1 MANIDFIVAKVRG
14 MRGKIHEGPRLL
26 ALCDL
31 PNIRDLAAA
40 LAPGQP
46 IGDTIGLQRHL
57 TAEHVASLHTILN
70 HLDGRE
76 ARLFLAMLRRYQAE
90 NLKVILRCW
99 AAKSGEPLLAA
110 YTVDVPAPL
119 GLPAQDLMKS
129 PDLETLIGR
138 VPVNVLREGAML
150 GLGEFEESGRMFF
163 VEAGID
169 KACFTELGRA
179 ADEARGEARRAAL
192 DLVHLE
198 LDIYNVM
205 LVLRGLFNYSLNF
218 NKLRLFLAPFGD
230 HAGMNVL
237 EDIRRA
243 EDLDAAAL
251 LVPAALIEPDGAT
264 PAGDTVETAMWRK
277 LYHAAHRQYYAS
289 VLDFG
294 AAVAFH
300 YIKRIEL
307 RNLIR
312 ISEHI
317 RYGEH
322 SAAIR
327 DKLIGLPPAAAAE
340 AI

>member
-1 MANIDFIVAKVRG
+1 MANLDFIVAKARG
-14 MRGKIHEGPRLL
+14 MRGQIHEGPRLL
-26 ALCDL
+26 ALCEL

-40 LAPGQP
+40 LAPGRP

-70 HLDGRE
+70 HLDGWE

-99 AAKSGEPLLAA
+99 AAKSDESLLAA
-110 YTVDVPAPL
+110 YTVDVPASL
-119 GLPAQDLMKS
+119 ALPAQDLMKS

-138 VPVNVLREGAML
+138 VPVNMLREGAFL
-150 GLGEFEESGRMFF
+150 GLAEFEESGRMFF

-169 KACFTELGRA
+169 KACFAELGRA
-179 ADEARGEARRAAL
+179 ADEARGEARDAVL
-192 DLVHLE
+192 GLVNLE

-237 EDIRRA
+237 EDIRGA
-243 EDLDAAAL
+243 ATLDAAAL
-251 LVPAALIEPDGAT
+251 RVPAELLEPGGAPLT
-264 PAGDTVETAMWRK
+264 GDSVETAMWRR

-294 AAVAFH
+294 AVAAFH

-317 RYGEH
+317 RYGERG
-322 SAAIR
+322 AAIR
-327 DKLIGLPPAAAAE
+327 DNLIGLPRVAAAE